1 MINKKKVEKGI
12 KKHEGFSNKTY
23 LDKFGNLTIGYGHL
37 VKKSDKFKEGIKY
50 KKKHLNSVFKKDF
63 LIAQRAYENI
73 FKKDKLPTPVTGVLV
88 EMLFQ
93 IGKLRFNKFKK
104 MIGAIKNKN
113 YKKASKEMINSKWY
127 IQTPKRVRKLS
138 NIMKK
143 ADDKKK

>member
-1 MINKKKVEKGI
+1 M
-12 KKHEGFSNKTY
+12 
-23 LDKFGNLTIGYGHL
+23 
-37 VKKSDKFKEGIKY
+37 
-50 KKKHLNSVFKKDF
+50 
-63 LIAQRAYENI
+63 IAQRAYENI